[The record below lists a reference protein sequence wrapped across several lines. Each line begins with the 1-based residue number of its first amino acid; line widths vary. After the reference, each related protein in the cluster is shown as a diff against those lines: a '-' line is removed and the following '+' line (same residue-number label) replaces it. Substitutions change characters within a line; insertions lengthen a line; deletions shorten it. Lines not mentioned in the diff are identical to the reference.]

1 MEIPAVHSIQG
12 NDCTT
17 KVDRT
22 VGAEKK
28 SFDITK
34 NAWTVVGG
42 SADAQGREHTLV
54 EIRTT
59 E

>member
-1 MEIPAVHSIQG
+1 MHSIQG
-12 NDCTT
+12 DDCTT
-17 KVDRT
+17 EVDRT

-34 NAWTVVGG
+34 NAWNVVGG
-42 SADAQGREHTLV
+42 SADAQGREHMLV